1 MIRIYVR
8 KQNEESGHV
17 FKSRFSVLNDKVA
30 ILPYIAFVLTGIISE
45 KEWANSQESIANR
58 FGLYISE
65 TNIDGRTK
73 LAKSLK
79 NFTWRRVLE
88 PSISRR
94 IYL

>member
-17 FKSRFSVLNDKVA
+17 FKSRFSVLNDK
-30 ILPYIAFVLTGIISE
+30 LSLFPFSFVLRGLISE
-45 KEWANSQESIANR
+45 EEWANSQESIVNR
-58 FGLYISE
+58 FGLYITE
-65 TNIDGRTK
+65 TNIDGRKK

-79 NFTWRRVLE
+79 QFSWNKVLE

>member
-1 MIRIYVR
+1 MIRVYVR
-8 KQNEESGHV
+8 KQNEKSGHV
-17 FKSRFSVLNDKVA
+17 FKSRFSVLNDR
-30 ILPYIAFVLTGIISE
+30 LLLFPFSFVLRGIISE
-45 KEWANSQESIANR
+45 KEWAKSQELIANR

-79 NFTWRRVLE
+79 YFTWERVLE
-88 PSISRR
+88 PSISKR

>member
-17 FKSRFSVLNDKVA
+17 FKSRFSVLNDK
-30 ILPYIAFVLTGIISE
+30 LSLFPFSFVLRGLISE
-45 KEWANSQESIANR
+45 EEYLQNNTTIADR
-58 FGLYISE
+58 FGLYIIE
-65 TNIDGRTK
+65 TNIDGRAK

-79 NFTWRRVLE
+79 YFTWERVLE

-94 IYL
+94 IRI

>member
-1 MIRIYVR
+1 MIRVYVR
-8 KQNEESGHV
+8 KQNEKSGHV
-17 FKSRFSVLNDKVA
+17 FKSRFSVLNDR
-30 ILPYIAFVLTGIISE
+30 LSLFPFSFVLRGIISE
-45 KEWANSQESIANR
+45 KEWANSQELIANR

-65 TNIDGRTK
+65 TNIDGRAK

-79 NFTWRRVLE
+79 YFTWERVLE

>member
-1 MIRIYVR
+1 MIRVYVR
-8 KQNEESGHV
+8 KQNEESGRV
-17 FKSRFSVLNDKVA
+17 FKSHFSVLNDR
-30 ILPYIAFVLTGIISE
+30 LSLFPFGLVLRGLISE
-45 KEWANSQESIANR
+45 KEYLENKTTIANR

-65 TNIDGRTK
+65 TNIDGRAK

-79 NFTWRRVLE
+79 YFTWERVLE